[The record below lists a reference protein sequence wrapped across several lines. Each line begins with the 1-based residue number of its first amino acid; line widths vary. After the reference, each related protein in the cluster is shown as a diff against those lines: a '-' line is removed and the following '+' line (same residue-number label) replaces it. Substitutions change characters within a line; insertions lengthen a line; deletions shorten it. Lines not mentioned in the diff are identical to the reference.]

1 MSKKNSKRNKRN
13 KKKSNNKNTGKAN
26 QTKQVNKNTQAVKN
40 TQTAQNTQAVKNVP
54 VKEQAAKTAD
64 KPAAKTVNSD
74 DVAIRLSHVT
84 KRFKLF
90 KSQKSR
96 LKSLFTK
103 KVNYTLKTANEDVS
117 FVIHKG
123 EAVAF
128 FGKNGA
134 GKSTLLKMIT
144 GVLFPTDGEI
154 EVNGEV
160 SALLE
165 LTAGFDPEFT
175 GRENIYLRGHMRGM
189 SDEKIKGYEQTIVD
203 FADIGEY
210 MDQPVRTYSS
220 GMKARLG
227 FAINANIEPEI
238 LIVDEALSVGDA
250 AFRKKC
256 NTIVKKIIAEEN
268 TTLLLVTHSSEMARQ
283 FCERGIVLHQSKVYF
298 DGPIE
303 EAIAKYEQ
311 DILGKPAPAPKANS
325 FLN

>member
-1 MSKKNSKRNKRN
+1 MSKNNSKSN
-13 KKKSNNKNTGKAN
+13 KKKRRNK
-26 QTKQVNKNTQAVKN
+26 KNTQAVKN
-40 TQTAQNTQAVKNVP
+40 TQTVKNTSEN
-54 VKEQAAKTAD
+54 EQKAKPAD
-64 KPAAKTVNSD
+64 KPAVKSKSSD
-74 DVAIRLSHVT
+74 DVAIKLSHVT
-84 KRFKLF
+84 KQFKLF

-96 LKSLFTK
+96 LKSLFSK
-103 KVNYTLKTANEDVS
+103 KVNYTIKTANEDVS

-144 GVLFPTDGEI
+144 GVLFPTEGEI

-175 GRENIYLRGHMRGM
+175 GRENVYLRGHMRGM
-189 SDEKIKGYEQTIVD
+189 SDDKIKGYEQAIVE

-210 MDQPVRTYSS
+210 IDQPVRTYSS
-220 GMKARLG
+220 GMRARLG

-311 DILGKPAPAPKANS
+311 DILGKAAPAPKAGS
-325 FLN
+325 FLNQQ

>member
-1 MSKKNSKRNKRN
+1 MPNEINDKISEE
-13 KKKSNNKNTGKAN
+13 G
-26 QTKQVNKNTQAVKN
+26 QVVSSEISE
-40 TQTAQNTQAVKNVP
+40 
-54 VKEQAAKTAD
+54 EQS
-64 KPAAKTVNSD
+64 PSSE
-74 DVAIRLSHVT
+74 VAIRLSHVT

-90 KSQKSR
+90 KNQKSR
-96 LKSLFTK
+96 FKSLFSR
-103 KVNYTLKTANEDVS
+103 KVNYTVKTANEDVS

-123 EAVAF
+123 ESVAF

-144 GVLFPTDGEI
+144 GVLFPTEGEI

-189 SDEKIKGYEQTIVD
+189 SDDKIKGYEQAIVD
-203 FADIGEY
+203 FADIGAY
-210 MDQPVRTYSS
+210 IDQPVRTYSS

-256 NTIVKKIIAEEN
+256 NEIVKKIIAEDN
-268 TTLLLVTHSSEMARQ
+268 TTLLLVTHSSQMARQ
-283 FCERGIVLHQSKVYF
+283 FCKRGIVLYQSKVYF
-298 DGPIE
+298 DCDIE
-303 EAIAKYEQ
+303 DAIKVYE
-311 DILGKPAPAPKANS
+311 DEILGGKPAPKPKENS
-325 FLN
+325 FLNQQ

>member
-1 MSKKNSKRNKRN
+1 MPNEINDKISEE
-13 KKKSNNKNTGKAN
+13 G
-26 QTKQVNKNTQAVKN
+26 QVVASET
-40 TQTAQNTQAVKNVP
+40 
-54 VKEQAAKTAD
+54 
-64 KPAAKTVNSD
+64 SD
-74 DVAIRLSHVT
+74 ELSPSSEVAIRLSHVT

-90 KSQKSR
+90 KNQKSR
-96 LKSLFTK
+96 LKSLFSR
-103 KVNYTLKTANEDVS
+103 KVNYTIKTANEDLS

-123 EAVAF
+123 ESVAF

-144 GVLFPTDGEI
+144 GVLFPTEGEI

-189 SDEKIKGYEQTIVD
+189 NDEKIKGYEQTIVD

-210 MDQPVRTYSS
+210 IDQPVRTYSS

-256 NTIVKKIIAEEN
+256 NKIVKKIIDEDN

-283 FCERGIVLHQSKVYF
+283 FCKRGIVLYQSKVYF
-298 DGPIE
+298 DGDIE
-303 EAIAKYEQ
+303 DAIKVYE
-311 DILGKPAPAPKANS
+311 DEILGGKPAPKPKANS
-325 FLN
+325 FLNQ

>member
-1 MSKKNSKRNKRN
+1 MSDLPLSP
-13 KKKSNNKNTGKAN
+13 
-26 QTKQVNKNTQAVKN
+26 QTSENPPAQESPAVP
-40 TQTAQNTQAVKNVP
+40 AYVP
-54 VKEQAAKTAD
+54 PDT
-64 KPAAKTVNSD
+64 
-74 DVAIRLSHVT
+74 DVVIRLNHVT
-84 KRFKLF
+84 KQFKLF
-90 KSQKSR
+90 KSKKSR
-96 LKSLFTK
+96 LLSLFINR
-103 KVNYTLKTANEDVS
+103 VNYSLNTANDDLTFE
-117 FVIHKG
+117 IRRG
-123 EAVAF
+123 ESVAF
-128 FGKNGA
+128 LGKNGA

-144 GVLFPTDGEI
+144 GVLFPTSGEI

-189 SDEKIKGYEQTIVD
+189 TDETIQKYEPAIVE

-210 MDQPVRTYSS
+210 IDQPVRTYSS

-256 NTIVKKIIAEEN
+256 SNIVNKIIAEDN
-268 TTLLLVTHSSEMARQ
+268 TTLLLVTHSSAMAKQ
-283 FCERGIVLHQSKVYF
+283 FCKRGIVLYQSKVYY

-303 EAIAKYEQ
+303 EAIRVYEE
-311 DILGKPAPAPKANS
+311 DILGGKPAPKPKANS
-325 FLN
+325 ILNT